1 MALNP
6 YLFFKGDAREA
17 FALYEKAFGG
27 KIVNIV
33 AYDDMPGG
41 APSPEMKGK
50 LAHICLEVNGMLLMA
65 SDEGADNYEAPK
77 GSRVCFTGNSAD
89 ESKRVFE
96 ALAEGGQIDMPLQET
111 PFSPC
116 FGMLTDRYGTR
127 WFVSTQTPE

>member
-1 MALNP
+1 MTLNP

-17 FALYEKAFGG
+17 FALYEKALGG
-27 KIVNIV
+27 KITDEV

-41 APSPEMKGK
+41 APSPELKGK
-50 LAHICLEVNGMLLMA
+50 LAHICLEVNGMFLMA
-65 SDEGADNYEAPK
+65 SDEAAGSYEAPK
-77 GSRVCFTGNSAD
+77 GSRVCFTGKDSG

-116 FGMLTDRYGTR
+116 FGMLTDRHGTR
-127 WFVSTQTPE
+127 WFVSTQMPE